1 MRRAHEPP
9 AARSPPGRAWTL
21 CAIDALGLPAMAD
34 RDGRITSA
42 DPEDLPV
49 VDLADAVEGE
59 SEVDRAGG
67 GGLQHL
73 EPVVADRQRHAGG
86 GPGLEHRLRA
96 PQAMSAS
103 GIIPYPVPCASNDG
117 PQWAARDL
125 HAQVQHRRAGISG
138 PARGRGLAHC
148 PIIVPTTAIPVP
160 GFPG

>member
-9 AARSPPGRAWTL
+9 AARSPPSRAWTL

-67 GGLQHL
+67 GGGLQHRVSWL
-73 EPVVADRQRHAGG
+73 TRN
-86 GPGLEHRLRA
+86 
-96 PQAMSAS
+96 S
-103 GIIPYPVPCASNDG
+103 
-117 PQWAARDL
+117 
-125 HAQVQHRRAGISG
+125 
-138 PARGRGLAHC
+138 
-148 PIIVPTTAIPVP
+148 
-160 GFPG
+160 